1 MTDPYQVLGVSRN
14 ATDEE
19 IKKHYKKLC
28 RMYHPDAN
36 FYSPDQAAAEE
47 KFKQVQQAY
56 EQVMKERTGGYGST
70 GQGYGSYGG
79 NGQSYGGY
87 GGNGQSYGGYG
98 GYGQGSGDPFEEFFR
113 QFGGYQGSYQNGQ
126 AQSGSEEDNYLRA
139 AANYL
144 NNGYYREARNVLD
157 GMAAQ
162 SRGARW
168 YYYSAITHYR
178 MGNQSQALE
187 HAKQAVSLE
196 PNNMEYRSLLNSFEN
211 GGWYQQRRGTYG
223 NTYMDGN
230 DLCCKLCIA
239 NMICNTCLGG
249 SGFYFCC

>member
-1 MTDPYQVLGVSRN
+1 M
-14 ATDEE
+14 
-19 IKKHYKKLC
+19 
-28 RMYHPDAN
+28 
-36 FYSPDQAAAEE
+36 
-47 KFKQVQQAY
+47 
-56 EQVMKERTGGYGST
+56 
-70 GQGYGSYGG
+70 
-79 NGQSYGGY
+79 
-87 GGNGQSYGGYG
+87 
-98 GYGQGSGDPFEEFFR
+98 
-113 QFGGYQGSYQNGQ
+113 
-126 AQSGSEEDNYLRA
+126 
-139 AANYL
+139 
-144 NNGYYREARNVLD
+144 LD